1 VTRLNPEPRT
11 LNPLSPTELTSQL
24 KAQARALGFTLAGVC
39 AAVTPTG
46 ASRLGEW
53 LERGY
58 AGQMDYI
65 AARQHAYDH
74 PRHVLEGV
82 RSVLMLG
89 LPYRTVEPQPTQP
102 GQGRVSRYAW
112 GDGDYHDVIHDRLRK
127 LIDWLKE
134 RVPAAQ
140 ARGVVDT
147 APLLEREF
155 AQLAG
160 LGWIGKHTLLIN
172 KPAGSYFFLAALLT
186 DQELASD
193 EPFTADHCGTCRAC
207 LDACPT
213 QAFPQP
219 YVLDA
224 TRCISYLTIELRE
237 SIPAD
242 LRPGIGDWLFGCD
255 VCQDVCPWN
264 QASERKQSRFLT
276 PSGTGSGEDA
286 DVAIG
291 LPVDGTIPVAS
302 GPSRREGPT
311 NHPELHGGQAAERH
325 GGRSLQDPVES
336 AFIPAD
342 DANPVDLLDLF
353 DLDDEAF
360 RRRFR
365 HTPLWR
371 AKRRGILRN
380 AAIVLGNQKAV
391 AAAPAL
397 RRGLQDSEPIVRE
410 ACAWALARIEGGG
423 GD

>member
-1 VTRLNPEPRT
+1 MTPPRPESRAPNPE
-11 LNPLSPTELTSQL
+11 LTARL
-24 KAQARALGFTLAGVC
+24 KDEAHALGFTLAGVC
-39 AAVTPTG
+39 PAVSPTG
-46 ASRLGEW
+46 VARLAEW
-53 LERGY
+53 LDRGY
-58 AGQMDYI
+58 AGEMDYI
-65 AARQHAYDH
+65 AARQEAYEH

-89 LPYRTVEPQPTQP
+89 LPYRTVDPVQPYS
-102 GQGRVSRYAW
+102 GQGRISRYAW
-112 GDGDYHDVIHDRLRK
+112 GEGDYHDAIHDRLKR
-127 LIDWLKE
+127 LIAWLKQQA
-134 RVPAAQ
+134 PAANS
-140 ARGVVDT
+140 RGVVDT

-186 DQELASD
+186 DLELTSD
-193 EPFTADHCGTCRAC
+193 EPFSADHCGTCRAC

-224 TRCISYLTIELRE
+224 TRCISYLTIELRD

-264 QASERKQSRFLT
+264 QS
-276 PSGTGSGEDA
+276 
-286 DVAIG
+286 
-291 LPVDGTIPVAS
+291 
-302 GPSRREGPT
+302 
-311 NHPELHGGQAAERH
+311 AER
-325 GGRSLQDPVES
+325 RVNAD
-336 AFIPAD
+336 AIPEFQPAA
-342 DANPVDLLDLF
+342 DANPIDLIRLL

-380 AAIVLGNQKAV
+380 AAIVLGNQRAEV
-391 AAAPAL
+391 AIAAL
-397 RRGLQDSEPIVRE
+397 TRGLTDSEAIVRE
-410 ACAWALARIEGGG
+410 ACQWALARIDETKASQ
-423 GD
+423 

>member
-1 VTRLNPEPRT
+1 MNL
-11 LNPLSPTELTSQL
+11 ELTNSL
-24 KAQARALGFTLAGVC
+24 KDQAHALGFTLAGAC
-39 AAVTPTG
+39 AAVAPTG
-46 ASRLGEW
+46 ASRLAEW
-53 LERGY
+53 LQRGY
-58 AGQMDYI
+58 AGQMEYI
-65 AARQHAYDH
+65 AARQQAYDH
-74 PRHVLEGV
+74 PRHVLDGV

-89 LPYRTVEPQPTQP
+89 LPYRTVEPQPTQL
-102 GQGRVSRYAW
+102 GQGRISRYAW
-112 GDGDYHDVIHDRLRK
+112 GDGDYHDIIHDRLGQ
-127 LIDWLKE
+127 LIRWLKD
-134 RVPAAQ
+134 RAPAAQ

-186 DQELASD
+186 DLELAND

-237 SIPAD
+237 SIPED

-264 QASERKQSRFLT
+264 QASERRAVATHST
-276 PSGTGSGEDA
+276 PTQA
-286 DVAIG
+286 WDVA
-291 LPVDGTIPVAS
+291 PAFF
-302 GPSRREGPT
+302 
-311 NHPELHGGQAAERH
+311 PEAKC
-325 GGRSLQDPVES
+325 
-336 AFIPAD
+336 
-342 DANPVDLLDLF
+342 NPVDLLGLF

-380 AAIVLGNQKAV
+380 AAIVLGNQRAAV
-391 AAAPAL
+391 AVDAL
-397 RRGLQDSEPIVRE
+397 RRGLSDAEPIVRD
-410 ACAWALARIEGGG
+410 ACQWALERIEDGEGETWEG
-423 GD
+423 EAPAEP